1 MGFWAELLDIMID
14 ELKVG
19 CALLG
24 TFAGFCMLAYIVI
37 EFDED
42 ILPWIKGKIRKQIR
56 KWYRKQRRSEQ
67 KNRVKNAKAIEQWC
81 RQDFYGD
88 L

>member
-1 MGFWAELLDIMID
+1 M
-14 ELKVG
+14 
-19 CALLG
+19 
-24 TFAGFCMLAYIVI
+24 I

-42 ILPWIKGKIRKQIR
+42 ILPWIKNKIRKQIR
-56 KWYRKQRRSEQ
+56 KWYRKQRRSEK

-81 RQDFYGD
+81 RQDYYGD